1 MFARVTG
8 ARQGG
13 ASMFLLS
20 FRRFIAP
27 TVIKFFYYL
36 GLLVTVLGGLGTIV
50 YGLTE
55 ISELGFPQ
63 AMTYVVGALIGTP
76 IIILLMR
83 FSTEMW
89 LVLFEMND
97 RLGQIRDK

>member
-1 MFARVTG
+1 
-8 ARQGG
+8 
-13 ASMFLLS
+13 MFLLS
-20 FRRFIAP
+20 FRTFIAP

-36 GLLVTVLGGLGTIV
+36 GLIGVVLGGIGTII

-55 ISELGFPQ
+55 INELGFPR
-63 AMTYVVGALIGTP
+63 AMTFVLGALIGTP
-76 IIILLMR
+76 IIILMMR

-97 RLGQIRDK
+97 RLGEIRDK

>member
-1 MFARVTG
+1 
-8 ARQGG
+8 
-13 ASMFLLS
+13 MFLFS

-36 GLLVTVLGGLGTIV
+36 GLLVLILGGLGTIV

-55 ISELGFPQ
+55 IKELGFLY
-63 AMTYVVGALIGTP
+63 AMRFIVGALIGTP
-76 IIILLMR
+76 LAILTLR

-89 LVLFEMND
+89 LVLFEMNA